1 MASRSPP
8 AIRSIRTSSGV
19 DWVAVNGRLMDWL
32 REAAV
37 RFNELF
43 GANPVACEALPLDP
57 IIIPFSLYLWSP
69 PKDSSDPSITRHHK
83 LETEPVMGITLRLI
97 CPWCIETFCL

>member
-37 RFNELF
+37 RFNGLL
-43 GANPVACEALPLDP
+43 GAKSEARGARPLIP
-57 IIIPFSLYLWSP
+57 IIVPFSLIPLVA
-69 PKDSSDPSITRHHK
+69 PKDSGDPSITRHHIPGRR
-83 LETEPVMGITLRLI
+83 PVMAITERRI
-97 CPWCIETFCL
+97 CYFVILSI